1 MLYYMKSWNQLMI
14 QTLCFHVKK
23 KKVAEKYCK
32 NNALLIHSY
41 QVVSLKATCDKKDYH
56 EVTGILKFSSST

>member
-1 MLYYMKSWNQLMI
+1 MI